1 MHTQKKKKEKK
12 KRMLM
17 ILSTHLFL
25 TPISP
30 INF

>member
-25 TPISP
+25 THISP